1 MIKIHLRKGNLGG
14 GLRKD
19 RKNILPLDI
28 SAHIQK
34 VSEKHV
40 RSET

>member
-1 MIKIHLRKGNLGG
+1 MIKIHIRKGKLG

-28 SAHIQK
+28 SVHIQK
-34 VSEKHV
+34 VSKKHI
-40 RSET
+40 RNET